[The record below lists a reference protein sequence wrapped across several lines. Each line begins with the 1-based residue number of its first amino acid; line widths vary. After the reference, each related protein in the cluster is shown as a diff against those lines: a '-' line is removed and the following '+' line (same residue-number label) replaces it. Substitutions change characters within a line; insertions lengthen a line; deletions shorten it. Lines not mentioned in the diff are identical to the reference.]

1 MTIQKDAT
9 TQPVSQQQIA
19 DENAAAAQVN
29 GHNTDQP
36 QLGASDNLDN
46 ASQEQT
52 PEQKQ
57 SAADI
62 VQAQHQ
68 QQADDREAL
77 MAKISRDRR
86 QHMRDEHDELDQDL
100 MLDNPDDVQ
109 ENDEQEQDT
118 SAAQEAQAVQEAQ
131 QQPQATGPR
140 FFTDGNGVE
149 QCELLVNGVKKVVPA
164 ERVYAAA
171 QKLEAGDEK
180 LRQAHEER
188 QRLEQERQAFAQQK
202 QSAQQ
207 FKQPSVDP
215 DAEAK
220 LKTQLRSDLERLI
233 NEGDDSAMDALVESL
248 VKGRSQLS
256 PGVDPHQI
264 AHEAVIIQ
272 NNIAWDT
279 ALIQASQAFD
289 ADPEF
294 ADVNGNE
301 VLAAKA
307 TEYAKQL
314 VTQYDARNRNVPPLA
329 IMKEAATMARNEAL
343 QLAQALGLPVPTQ
356 QGQTQQGASR
366 ADQVAARKTQAG
378 NTVTGGGQGRVT
390 SQPTKVADGGKNP
403 NSRDAK
409 VAAFAGLVAGRT
421 NPMIKR

>member
-256 PGVDPHQI
+256 PAVDPHQI

-289 ADPEF
+289 ADP
-294 ADVNGNE
+294 
-301 VLAAKA
+301 
-307 TEYAKQL
+307 
-314 VTQYDARNRNVPPLA
+314 
-329 IMKEAATMARNEAL
+329 
-343 QLAQALGLPVPTQ
+343 
-356 QGQTQQGASR
+356 
-366 ADQVAARKTQAG
+366 
-378 NTVTGGGQGRVT
+378 
-390 SQPTKVADGGKNP
+390 
-403 NSRDAK
+403 
-409 VAAFAGLVAGRT
+409 
-421 NPMIKR
+421 